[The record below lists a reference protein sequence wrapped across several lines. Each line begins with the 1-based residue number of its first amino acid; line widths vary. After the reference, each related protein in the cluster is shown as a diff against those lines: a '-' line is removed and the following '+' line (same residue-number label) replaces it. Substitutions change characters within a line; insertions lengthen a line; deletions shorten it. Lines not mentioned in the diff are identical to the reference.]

1 MKIIVFSI
9 FLFSS
14 LTAQLDYGF
23 DFSKVGS
30 AGFQFLKIDVGAGP
44 TGFGG
49 AATSIVNDGLGV
61 YWNIA
66 GIADIKNYHF
76 SVSENEWLVDS
87 KVQTAVFAKRFNNN
101 VVAVNLMTYRIN
113 PFEETTV
120 QEPYGTGRM
129 VNAGNDLI
137 GLALARNFTDK
148 LKLGFQIKYVN
159 EILDDYSYSN
169 LMLDVGS
176 LYKTGFRD
184 IKLAFVFQNFGPDI
198 SPINKKF
205 RTPLV
210 FKIGASDTFFKSN
223 AILSKIGIDL
233 IHPIDGNELIN
244 VGVENSIFNI
254 FQIRIG
260 NQFNRD
266 LVNLSY
272 GIGLKDIKLY
282 DGIYYN
288 VDYSYSIIN
297 DIFGDLHRISMGFN
311 Y

>member
-223 AILSKIGIDL
+223 VVLSKIGIDL